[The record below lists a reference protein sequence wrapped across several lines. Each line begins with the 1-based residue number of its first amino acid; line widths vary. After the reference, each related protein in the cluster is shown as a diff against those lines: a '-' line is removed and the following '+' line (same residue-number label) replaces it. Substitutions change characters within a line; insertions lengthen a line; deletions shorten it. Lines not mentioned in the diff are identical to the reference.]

1 MIGPRFL
8 FALVAL
14 LAMFALA
21 FAAPPVTIAQEP
33 SAVEQVSNSKFRA
46 ALLKAAQASAK
57 NGDIRRFDVMRLRVA
72 TLSPSFLKQAEEL
85 AVIQIVFSGEESE
98 FVPFDSNGKV
108 EVNRID
114 WEGLIA
120 FLERLVPLILKLIDL
135 FAAMNMQ
142 LESFAILDGGASL
155 LATSTFGR
163 TVHVYA
169 A

>member
-1 MIGPRFL
+1 MIGHRFS

-14 LAMFALA
+14 LAMFYLS
-21 FAAPPVTIAQEP
+21 FAAPAVTIAQAP
-33 SAVEQVSNSKFRA
+33 SVVEEVSNNKFSA
-46 ALLKAAQASAK
+46 ALLKAADSAARK
-57 NGDIRRFDVMRLRVA
+57 GDISRLSVLRLRVRS
-72 TLSPSFLKQAEEL
+72 LSPAFLEQARDL
-85 AVIQIVFSGEESE
+85 AVTQIVFSGEESE
-98 FVPFDSNGKV
+98 FVPFDDSGKV

-120 FLERLVPLILKLIDL
+120 FLERLLPLILKLIDL